1 MTIEIAT
8 IPTLMIRQQP
18 ETANDNSDRKL
29 SVLTLSSSLLTDRML
44 LYTGFLETLCRAAD
58 VKLWTMSA
66 RQSDATA
73 NLSAT
78 MNGAIEPMPEI
89 KPFKE
94 FPYNYLRRLNDLT
107 WDFRLR
113 SPSRMSK
120 IKHQPGFKNL
130 RMRALKPPARLLAAL
145 GVETILENR
154 LEQVLLNYPRSPEAE
169 RRLRDLRPDILLTT
183 GTFRYEEPAIYAE
196 ARKLGIPS
204 LAFITSWDNVSTK
217 NRMVFKYDGY
227 LVWSERM
234 KQELH
239 EFFPYTKTAPMYV
252 VGAPQFDVFFQ
263 PRFHQSREEFCAEQ
277 GLRPDLPII
286 LYALGSPNFL
296 KEHHGAIYLAEQLL
310 RGELGEAQMLVRPH
324 PLHDNGREAR
334 MLSNFGDRVVVQR
347 TGQTGTAVPARSQ
360 DEKQIKEWI
369 NTFRHAD
376 VVINLSS
383 TVAIDAA
390 IFDKPVVNLDY
401 DPQPSQADQQLIED
415 INHRWTHF
423 KPIAESGGVWLTKTP
438 AETLEA
444 VQAYLKH
451 PELHRERRRWMAEFV
466 CGFLDGRCG
475 ERMAESLLEFTSRF
489 VSKERNR

>member
-1 MTIEIAT
+1 MVE
-8 IPTLMIRQQP
+8 
-18 ETANDNSDRKL
+18 SDKL
-29 SVLTLSSSLLTDRML
+29 RIVALSSSLLTDRIL
-44 LYTGFLETLCRAAD
+44 FHTDFLPVVSNAAQIH
-58 VKLWTMSA
+58 LWTMSA
-66 RQSDATA
+66 RQPDVLA
-73 NLSAT
+73 NLAT
-78 MNGAIEPMPEI
+78 TTDSEIEAMPEI

-94 FPYNYLRRLNDLT
+94 FPYNYLRRLNDLA
-107 WDFRLR
+107 WDFRMR

-120 IKHQPGFKNL
+120 IKHQRGYKNL

-145 GVETILENR
+145 GAEGILESR
-154 LEQVLLNYPRSPEAE
+154 LEQMLLDYPRSPEAQL
-169 RRLRDLRPDILLTT
+169 RLSALRPDVLLTT

-234 KQELH
+234 RQELH
-239 EFFPYTKTAPMYV
+239 EFFPYTKSAPMYV

-263 PRFHQSREEFCAEQ
+263 PRFYQSREEFCAEQ

-296 KEHHGAIYLAEQLL
+296 KEHHGALFLAERLL
-310 RGELGEAQMLVRPH
+310 RGDLGDAQMLVRPH
-324 PLHDNGREAR
+324 PLHDNGREAQ
-334 MLSNFGDRVVVQR
+334 MLSNFGERIVVQR

-390 IFDKPVVNLDY
+390 IYDKPVVNLDY
-401 DPQPSQADQQLIED
+401 DPQPSQADQQLIKD

-423 KPIAESGGVWLTKTP
+423 KPIAESGGVWLTKNP

-444 VQAYLKH
+444 VQTYLKH

-466 CGFLDGRCG
+466 CGYLDGRCG
-475 ERMAESLLEFTSRF
+475 ERMAESLLEFTARF
-489 VSKERNR
+489 AAKERSQ